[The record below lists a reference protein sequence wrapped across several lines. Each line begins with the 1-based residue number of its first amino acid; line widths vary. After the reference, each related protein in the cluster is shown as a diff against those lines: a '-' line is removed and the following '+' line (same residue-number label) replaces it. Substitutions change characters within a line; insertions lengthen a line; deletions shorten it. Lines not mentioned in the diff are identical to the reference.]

1 MPLRN
6 RRVAYTVDIMTI
18 LMARGLFPAA
28 LLALAACAEQ
38 PWSREDASA
47 EQLEKDKRACED
59 QAYREVQKRYA
70 SLPTMGPALMGD
82 STARRFNSYPS
93 GPFADVYGTQLQ
105 EEGRLTSECMQ
116 EKGYARE
123 PVKTK

>member
-18 LMARGLFPAA
+18 LMARRLFPAA
-28 LLALAACAEQ
+28 VLALAACAER
-38 PWSREDASA
+38 PWSKEDATA
-47 EQLEKDKRACED
+47 EQLEKDKHTCEE

-82 STARRFNSYPS
+82 STARRLNSYPS

-105 EEGRLTSECMQ
+105 EESRLTGDCMR
-116 EKGYARE
+116 EKGYAQGSAK
-123 PVKTK
+123 PK

>member
-6 RRVAYTVDIMTI
+6 SCVAYTVDIVTI
-18 LMARGLFPAA
+18 LMARRLFPAA

-38 PWSREDASA
+38 PWSRKDASA
-47 EQLEKDKRACED
+47 EQLEKDKLACQE

-93 GPFADVYGTQLQ
+93 GPFADVFGTQLQ
-105 EEGRLTSECMQ
+105 EEARLTGECMQ
-116 EKGYARE
+116 EKGYTRE
-123 PVKTK
+123 PVKPK

>member
-6 RRVAYTVDIMTI
+6 SCVAYTVDIVTI
-18 LMARGLFPAA
+18 LMARRLFPAA

-38 PWSREDASA
+38 PWSRKDARA
-47 EQLEKDKRACED
+47 EQLEKDKLACQE

-93 GPFADVYGTQLQ
+93 GPFADVFGTQLQ
-105 EEGRLTSECMQ
+105 EEARLTGECMQ
-116 EKGYARE
+116 EKGYTRE
-123 PVKTK
+123 PVKPK

>member
-6 RRVAYTVDIMTI
+6 SCVAYTVDIVTI
-18 LMARGLFPAA
+18 LMARRLFPAA

-38 PWSREDASA
+38 PWSRKDASA
-47 EQLEKDKRACED
+47 EQLEKDKLACEE

-93 GPFADVYGTQLQ
+93 GPFADVFGTQLQ
-105 EEGRLTSECMQ
+105 EEARLTGECMQ
-116 EKGYARE
+116 EKGYTRE
-123 PVKTK
+123 PVKPK

>member
-18 LMARGLFPAA
+18 LMARRLFPAA
-28 LLALAACAEQ
+28 VLALAACAER
-38 PWSREDASA
+38 PWSKEDATA
-47 EQLEKDKRACED
+47 EQLEKDKRSCEE

-93 GPFADVYGTQLQ
+93 GPFADVFGTQLQ
-105 EEGRLTSECMQ
+105 EEARLTGECMQ
-116 EKGYARE
+116 EKGYTRE
-123 PVKTK
+123 PVKPK

>member
-1 MPLRN
+1 
-6 RRVAYTVDIMTI
+6 
-18 LMARGLFPAA
+18 MARRLFPAA
-28 LLALAACAEQ
+28 VLALAACAEQ
-38 PWSREDASA
+38 RWSREDVTA
-47 EQLEKDKRACED
+47 EQLQKDKGECEA

-70 SLPTMGPALMGD
+70 SLPTMGPALMSD
-82 STARRFNSYPS
+82 STARRFNVYPS

-116 EKGYARE
+116 DKGYARG

>member
-6 RRVAYTVDIMTI
+6 SCVAYTVDIVTI
-18 LMARGLFPAA
+18 LMARRLFPAA

-38 PWSREDASA
+38 PWSRKDASA
-47 EQLEKDKRACED
+47 EQLEKDKLACEE

-93 GPFADVYGTQLQ
+93 GPFADVFGTQLQ
-105 EEGRLTSECMQ
+105 EEARLTGECMQ
-116 EKGYARE
+116 EKGYTRK
-123 PVKTK
+123 PVKPK

>member
-6 RRVAYTVDIMTI
+6 SCVAYTVDIVTI
-18 LMARGLFPAA
+18 LMARRLFPAA

-38 PWSREDASA
+38 PWSRKGASA
-47 EQLEKDKRACED
+47 EQLEKDKLACEE

-93 GPFADVYGTQLQ
+93 GPFADVFGTQLQ
-105 EEGRLTSECMQ
+105 EEARLTGECMQ
-116 EKGYARE
+116 EKGYTRE
-123 PVKTK
+123 PVKPK

>member
-1 MPLRN
+1 
-6 RRVAYTVDIMTI
+6 MTI

-93 GPFADVYGTQLQ
+93 GPFADVYGTQLH